1 MIGSWSYK
9 VVMYT
14 FQQLKRAAKL
24 DLSSA
29 PEVRLTLMGN
39 CAMQLLATALAGCGK
54 SAGIN
59 LYVFD
64 VDYNRIDTRVMDEGS
79 ELYKSKPQHVLIQ
92 MCSEK
97 LFEDFCRSDISA
109 RRTFGSDLAAHIAE
123 NRETILERCGA
134 RILKYD
140 FVEINDRVF
149 GNYAV
154 KTDVSFLYQI
164 RVLNMK
170 LMEYAATH
178 KNVCLVSM
186 SDISNVMGRREFF
199 DEKYYYTAKTPLSL
213 KALPLAAKQAVDII
227 LALSGRFKKCAVLD
241 LDKTRWGSFITL
253 AMRWRIYIRL

>member
-39 CAMQLLATALAGCGK
+39 CAMQLLATALAGCEK

-123 NRETILERCGA
+123 NRETISERCGA
-134 RILKYD
+134 RILQYD
-140 FVEINDRVF
+140 FV
-149 GNYAV
+149 V

-213 KALPLAAKQAVDII
+213 KALPLAAKRAVDII

-241 LDKTRWGSFITL
+241 LDKTLWGSFITL

>member
-1 MIGSWSYK
+1 
-9 VVMYT
+9 
-14 FQQLKRAAKL
+14 
-24 DLSSA
+24 
-29 PEVRLTLMGN
+29 MGN
-39 CAMQLLATALAGCGK
+39 CAMQLLATALAGCEK

-123 NRETILERCGA
+123 NRETISERCGA
-134 RILKYD
+134 RILQYD
-140 FVEINDRVF
+140 FV
-149 GNYAV
+149 V

-213 KALPLAAKQAVDII
+213 KALPLAAKRAVDII

-241 LDKTRWGSFITL
+241 LDKTLWGSFITL